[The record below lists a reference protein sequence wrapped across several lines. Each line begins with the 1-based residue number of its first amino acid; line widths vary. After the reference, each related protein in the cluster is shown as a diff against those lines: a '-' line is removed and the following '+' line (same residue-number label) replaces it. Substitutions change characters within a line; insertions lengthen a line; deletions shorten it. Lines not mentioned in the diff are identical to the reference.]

1 MIRPARADEAAALLA
16 LWRTAGSSPSV
27 TDDVES
33 VRGAIGR
40 QGSAVLVAEDG
51 GGRIVGSLIAAWD
64 GWRGNMYRLAVLPD
78 RRREGIATALVRE
91 GECRLKAA
99 GARRLAAVVLDGD
112 GAAAAFWARAG
123 YVLQE
128 EAGRFTK
135 SFGG

>member
-1 MIRPARADEAAALLA
+1 VIRLARADDAAALLA
-16 LWRTAGSSPSV
+16 LWHEACSSPSV

-51 GGRIVGSLIAAWD
+51 DGRIIGSLIAAWD

-78 RRREGIATALVRE
+78 RRRERIATALVRE
-91 GECRLKAA
+91 GERRLEGA
-99 GARRLAAVVLDGD
+99 GARRLAAVVLDGEA
-112 GAAAAFWARAG
+112 AAAAFWASAG
-123 YVLQE
+123 YVLQA